1 MTDILKMTDILDRF
15 MIELGEFTLKNNVEA
30 LVTYK
35 LSNDK
40 REFTSSTIKIRFSKY
55 PKERKHV
62 NNSKDD

>member
-1 MTDILKMTDILDRF
+1 MEMTDVLDRF

-40 REFTSSTIKIRFSKY
+40 KEFTSSTIKIRFSKHNGK
-55 PKERKHV
+55 KEI
-62 NNSKDD
+62 